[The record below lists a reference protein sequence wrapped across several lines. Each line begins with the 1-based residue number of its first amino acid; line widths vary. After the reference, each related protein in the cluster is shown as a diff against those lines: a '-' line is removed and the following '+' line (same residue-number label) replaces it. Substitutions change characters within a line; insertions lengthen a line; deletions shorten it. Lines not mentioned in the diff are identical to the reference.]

1 MRYARAS
8 RPRKFVAVKNNL
20 ITAAFLFFASM
31 AFAQSNIKPPDL
43 LGTDSTPAT
52 NVSKAQGS
60 PPVTEDA
67 IETDKEPIPIIRKK
81 AVTSGSM
88 NSESRYIE
96 HPNAEK
102 GLIKIDKNKVY
113 YYRVKESD
121 QRGAG
126 NFKIGFY
133 EPTNLMSTSASN
145 LGYGDIYDASQSPL
159 FLYEH
164 EWQFFKSAG
173 RLGIT
178 AGGGFFFASGNGQF
192 QNGQPLR
199 PREKFT
205 LFVFPVNAGLIYRA
219 QFYDTQPIAPYA
231 GAGIGGMLFAERRD
245 DDQNPAL
252 GARYGAAPV
261 GHFYAGLAIQL
272 GHGARSF
279 LDLDREYGINKVW
292 VTGEYRQFVFVSG
305 KFDFSGDAI
314 NGGLSAEF

>member
-1 MRYARAS
+1 MIN
-8 RPRKFVAVKNNL
+8 K
-20 ITAAFLFFASM
+20 ITAAAILIFAST
-31 AFAQSNIKPPDL
+31 AIAQSDIRPPDL
-43 LGTDSTPAT
+43 LGDESTPAT
-52 NVSKAQGS
+52 SVSEAQDT

-67 IETDKEPIPIIRKK
+67 LESDKEPVPIIRKK
-81 AVTSGSM
+81 KISSGSVGS
-88 NSESRYIE
+88 SESRYIE

-102 GLIKIDKNKVY
+102 GLIKIDKNKMY

-126 NFKIGFY
+126 NVKIGFY
-133 EPTNLMSTSASN
+133 EPTNLTSSSDSN
-145 LGYGDIYDASQSPL
+145 LTYDAIYDSSATPL
-159 FLYEH
+159 LLYEH
-164 EWQFFKSAG
+164 EWQFFKGAG

-178 AGGGFFFASGNGQF
+178 AGSGFFIASGNGQF
-192 QNGQPLR
+192 ENGQAER

-245 DDQNPAL
+245 DDQNPDL
-252 GARYGAAPV
+252 GARYGAAPA

-272 GHGARSF
+272 GRGARSF

-292 VTGEYRQFVFVSG
+292 ITGEYRQYVFITG
-305 KFDFSGDAI
+305 DFDFSGDAI

>member
-1 MRYARAS
+1 MI
-8 RPRKFVAVKNNL
+8 NN
-20 ITAAFLFFASM
+20 IISSAAFIFIATT
-31 AFAQSNIKPPDL
+31 AFGQSEIRPPDL
-43 LGTDSTPAT
+43 LGDETTTAT
-52 NVSKAQGS
+52 KV
-60 PPVTEDA
+60 EDA
-67 IETDKEPIPIIRKK
+67 VETDKEPVPIIRKK
-81 AVTSGSM
+81 KVSSGTVG

-126 NFKIGFY
+126 NFKIGVY
-133 EPTNLMSTSASN
+133 EPTNLESSSDSSITYN
-145 LGYGDIYDASQSPL
+145 LIYDDSSSPII
-159 FLYEH
+159 LYEH

-173 RLGIT
+173 RLAIT
-178 AGGGFFFASGNGQF
+178 AGGGFFYASGNGQF
-192 QNGQPLR
+192 ANGQALR

-205 LFVFPVNAGLIYRA
+205 LFVFPVNAGIIYRA
-219 QFYDTQPIAPYA
+219 QFYDTQPIAPYG

-245 DDQNPAL
+245 DDQNPDL

-261 GHFYAGLAIQL
+261 GHFYAGLALQL
-272 GHGARSF
+272 GRGARSF

-292 VTGEYRQFVFVSG
+292 VTGEYRQYVFVSG

-314 NGGLSAEF
+314 NAGLSAEF

>member
-1 MRYARAS
+1 MIN
-8 RPRKFVAVKNNL
+8 KLIAVTSFL
-20 ITAAFLFFASM
+20 LLSSPAFG
-31 AFAQSNIKPPDL
+31 QSDIRPPDL
-43 LGTDSTPAT
+43 LGDESTPAT
-52 NVSKAQGS
+52 KVEEAL
-60 PPVTEDA
+60 D
-67 IETDKEPIPIIRKK
+67 TDKEPVPIIRKK
-81 AVTSGSM
+81 KVSSGSVG

-126 NFKIGFY
+126 SFKIGFY
-133 EPTNLMSTSASN
+133 EPTNLTSAANSDLN
-145 LGYGDIYDASQSPL
+145 YGSIYDDSTSPL
-159 FLYEH
+159 FLYEQ
-164 EWQFFKSAG
+164 EWQFFRSAG

-178 AGGGFFFASGNGQF
+178 AGGGFFLASGNGQF
-192 QNGQPLR
+192 ENGQPER

-219 QFYDTQPIAPYA
+219 QFYDTQPLAPYA
-231 GAGIGGMLFAERRD
+231 GAGVGGMLFAERRD
-245 DDQNPAL
+245 DDQNPDL
-252 GARYGAAPV
+252 GARYGASPV

-272 GHGARSF
+272 GRGARSF

-292 VTGEYRQFVFVSG
+292 ITGEYRQYVFLSG
-305 KFDFSGDAI
+305 QFDFSGDAI